1 MEMPFYGQARA
12 LGSDT
17 ITQIEFMLSSELLP
31 GWSETSNLR
40 VGVEAPRPVGALL
53 LEADEVR

>member
-12 LGSDT
+12 SGSDT
-17 ITQIEFMLSSELLP
+17 SQIEFMLSSELRFP
-31 GWSETSNLR
+31 GWSETNLR

>member
-12 LGSDT
+12 SGSDT
-17 ITQIEFMLSSELLP
+17 STQIEFMLSSELRFP
-31 GWSETSNLR
+31 GWSETSNR